1 MRQRTVKAMISQ
13 KNAQEQSWRYG
24 LQLFAG
30 EGGTGDGNDDPGDDD
45 EADDDSD
52 DGKGRKEK
60 KYSDEDVDKMFE
72 RKFAEWQKK
81 QEKAKKKQ
89 DEAER
94 LQNMNAQERAEHEKE
109 QLQNQVRELLQKDTL
124 SNMAKT
130 ARGMLAEKNIT
141 VDDELIGML
150 INEDAEQTKAS
161 VEAFA
166 VAFQEAVKKAVKER
180 LKGKTPKTGGSSSKM
195 TKAQILEVKDR
206 AERQRLINE
215 NMDLFR

>member
-45 EADDDSD
+45 
-52 DGKGRKEK
+52 
-60 KYSDEDVDKMFE
+60 DVDKMFE

-166 VAFQEAVKKAVKER
+166 VAFQEAVNKAVKER